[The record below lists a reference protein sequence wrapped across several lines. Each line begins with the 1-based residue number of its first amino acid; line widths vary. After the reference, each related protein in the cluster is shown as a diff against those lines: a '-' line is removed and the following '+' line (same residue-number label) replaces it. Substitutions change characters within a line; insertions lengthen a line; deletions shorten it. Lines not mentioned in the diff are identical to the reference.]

1 MTGRPPRRRRR
12 WRTRAG
18 RKSRRI
24 STFTPP
30 FYWQTGV
37 FRSRGG
43 GEKKALSRNALKNQ
57 PPGITC
63 QDKQDQYYFS
73 LLISCGAFPVRHS
86 FPGSKDASSPRATRH
101 QKSSYRK
108 LVFFLKKK
116 GWQYLGCV
124 KMHFWVNLHAG
135 NYFKFPASRGQQE
148 VKGEVLQ
155 GVPRRESHPPVFPKK
170 YTKSLTLKRKHIA
183 LAPQGLP
190 GEGPLRSVRRQLL
203 PGGNVTSQNRKK
215 FHGLKT

>member
-24 STFTPP
+24 SNFTPP

-43 GEKKALSRNALKNQ
+43 GEKKALSRNALKYQ

-108 LVFFLKKK
+108 LVIFFKKR
-116 GWQYLGCV
+116 
-124 KMHFWVNLHAG
+124 MTIWVVLRCMFGSTCMRETTLNFQQAAASKKSKE
-135 NYFKFPASRGQQE
+135 KFCKEFHVVSRI
-148 VKGEVLQ
+148 L
-155 GVPRRESHPPVFPKK
+155 PFS
-170 YTKSLTLKRKHIA
+170 RKNTQKA
-183 LAPQGLP
+183 
-190 GEGPLRSVRRQLL
+190 
-203 PGGNVTSQNRKK
+203 
-215 FHGLKT
+215 